1 MQLLLS
7 FSFRCFISFCYQFQL
22 LVIFNIFSDFK
33 KFQNNLPQGVY
44 ILKNNLPQGVYILN
58 FLQICSKSAP
68 VWFNFCFC
76 SFAIRALERRLVGSF
91 EGPHLVSYHIWA
103 TFCHPFGSDSL
114 IFVIF
119 SNSAPN
125 RLLFVILLFLG
136 ASNCGNTQLG
146 HIYKFWV

>member
-1 MQLLLS
+1 MKYWFVHFSPNYFCLISKSSKIISRREYIFSKITSRREYIFSIFSKFVLNRLLFGLISVFAVLPFAPQNGALKAVSRDLS
-7 FSFRCFISFCYQFQL
+7 F
-22 LVIFNIFSDFK
+22 
-33 KFQNNLPQGVY
+33 
-44 ILKNNLPQGVYILN
+44 
-58 FLQICSKSAP
+58 
-68 VWFNFCFC
+68 
-76 SFAIRALERRLVGSF
+76 
-91 EGPHLVSYHIWA
+91 VSYHIWA